1 MSCLAMV
8 AFALF
13 VSACESAPSSRAAA
27 TAAPAAVAP
36 GTAPAGYSLGPG
48 DRIRVTVFGQEQL
61 SGEYEVD
68 GLGNV
73 TLPLIGEVPAKGK
86 TEGQVE
92 KLITEKLSPEYL
104 RDPNVSVD
112 VLTYRPFYIFGEVN
126 APGSYPYVNGMTVI
140 NAIALAGGYTYRAR
154 TSSVNLI
161 RASDPS
167 GEPQT
172 VPTNESIA
180 PGDVI
185 EVRERYF

>member
-1 MSCLAMV
+1 M
-8 AFALF
+8 
-13 VSACESAPSSRAAA
+13 
-27 TAAPAAVAP
+27 
-36 GTAPAGYSLGPG
+36 
-48 DRIRVTVFGQEQL
+48 TVFGQEQL